1 MPVESDIL
9 NSHKLAKGYDVI
21 SDLKITSLRIKQGD
35 DKEVTVAIKPKYTDE
50 RLYSLPR
57 QCLDELRADLERLS
71 ASQQSASP
79 QNQSQIA
86 VKTPKKWM
94 VGSGLPKYPVVFLVF
109 DPQTELQGGYALAAD
124 AAIKMAAQLVKQAEA
139 LKAHAAGGKVN

>member
-1 MPVESDIL
+1 M
-9 NSHKLAKGYDVI
+9 I
-21 SDLKITSLRIKQGD
+21 SDLKITSLRIKQGVD

-86 VKTPKKWM
+86 VKTPKKWV

-109 DPQTELQGGYALAAD
+109 DPQTEQQGGYALAAD
-124 AAIKMAAQLVKQAEA
+124 AAIEMAAQLVKQAEA

>member
-1 MPVESDIL
+1 M
-9 NSHKLAKGYDVI
+9 I
-21 SDLKITSLRIKQGD
+21 SDLKITSLRIKQGVD

-50 RLYSLPR
+50 RL
-57 QCLDELRADLERLS
+57 LS

-86 VKTPKKWM
+86 VKTPKKWV

-109 DPQTELQGGYALAAD
+109 DPKTEQQGGYALAAD
-124 AAIKMAAQLVKQAEA
+124 AAIEMAAQLVKQAEA